1 MSLRVQC
8 VNCGRDLDLDAAFLG
23 AHCRC
28 QYCRSLMSIPTNL
41 SSEKTTAAV
50 GARPTRPALIGERTP
65 SRRTAARATQPSRGP
80 TWAGLSS
87 RARIGAAALAI
98 VLVATVSLR
107 YGAFPTARRSTPIAD
122 KSTIKNEI
130 SDQSVADAADPKANL
145 RAANP
150 ITHLFGIPLS
160 GKTIGCV
167 VDGDATMAPYID
179 SVATVTNAVFAAV
192 EKGTRR
198 FGVLLAVEHDGN
210 TVVEAVEPS
219 TDLEGARAILVG
231 RLASGRTDLSK
242 ALSVASN
249 WYADEIFLVLSK
261 PVDDRQMEILK
272 QSAEQTSAVVHVI
285 ALGGAAD
292 QDLSPIAKATGGTFV
307 AVADD
312 ELKQLV
318 DRQNQAKS
326 VR

>member
-1 MSLRVQC
+1 M
-8 VNCGRDLDLDAAFLG
+8 
-23 AHCRC
+23 
-28 QYCRSLMSIPTNL
+28 TN
-41 SSEKTTAAV
+41 S
-50 GARPTRPALIGERTP
+50 
-65 SRRTAARATQPSRGP
+65 
-80 TWAGLSS
+80 
-87 RARIGAAALAI
+87 
-98 VLVATVSLR
+98 
-107 YGAFPTARRSTPIAD
+107 
-122 KSTIKNEI
+122 
-130 SDQSVADAADPKANL
+130 
-145 RAANP
+145 
-150 ITHLFGIPLS
+150 
-160 GKTIGCV
+160 
-167 VDGDATMAPYID
+167 
-179 SVATVTNAVFAAV
+179 VFAAV

-242 ALSVASN
+242 ALSVSSN

-285 ALGGAAD
+285 ALGGAAE

-318 DRQNQAKS
+318 ERQNQAKS